1 MENYSL
7 LMGASG
13 DEDGGGDGSGGDGE
27 ALGHFRSGVPG
38 RDSCPPDLGFA
49 MTAARNFSRIV
60 AFPSG
65 GMEHKKLSIRRRRI
79 KARRATGVI
88 TDQAAAHWA
97 NRGQRP
103 PAPPGA
109 GSAPPPA
116 AKPAP
121 PPTPT
126 TGGGRA
132 GDTRVCQLCGRPGH
146 LASKCHR
153 RFLRSFLGIGNNG
166 QGNERQAQLAD
177 FGPPPAAPAA
187 FAAAKGKVT
196 IQGSTLSK
204 PIDPAWYMDTG
215 ATDHL
220 TSELQKLTTH
230 QPYYGHDKVHTANG
244 AGMPISHIGQASLL
258 TSHPSRQLHLHNILR
273 VPSVTRNLLSVPKL
287 TLDNNV
293 LCEFHPFDLLIKDR
307 ATRDVLLS
315 GRLSQGLYRLE
326 DPTLSRVFSGIRVS
340 SSQWHSRLGHPATPI
355 VRHVLHRHELPLE
368 SSNKE
373 LSVYWSRWSLSLELP
388 RRASPSTGGHACACP
403 GSWREPPGDA
413 APHATRSASRGAV
426 PQLGRAVPA
435 FVAGCVAWA
444 ALVGLDVASGVTPS
458 ASLRWAAPPPHC
470 AWPPS
475 LHHRCLHHLSSPPPY
490 CDTSR
495 QNIQGRHIVK
505 LNSGTKSTFGTC
517 RDGEL
522 PRVSFTAV
530 SAIFTAIA
538 ASMMRRE

>member
-1 MENYSL
+1 VL
-7 LMGASG
+7 LVSPMTS
-13 DEDGGGDGSGGDGE
+13 
-27 ALGHFRSGVPG
+27 
-38 RDSCPPDLGFA
+38 PP
-49 MTAARNFSRIV
+49 V
-60 AFPSG
+60 
-65 GMEHKKLSIRRRRI
+65 
-79 KARRATGVI
+79 
-88 TDQAAAHWA
+88 
-97 NRGQRP
+97 
-103 PAPPGA
+103 
-109 GSAPPPA
+109 

-153 RFLRSFLGIGNNG
+153 RFQRSFLGIGNNG

-187 FAAAKGKVT
+187 FAATKGKEHV
-196 IQGSTLSK
+196 QGSTPSY

-258 TSHPSRQLHLHNILR
+258 TSHPSRQLHLRNVLR

-355 VRHVLHRHELPLE
+355 VRHVLHRHELPL
-368 SSNKE
+368 
-373 LSVYWSRWSLSLELP
+373 V
-388 RRASPSTGGHACACP
+388 
-403 GSWREPPGDA
+403 
-413 APHATRSASRGAV
+413 
-426 PQLGRAVPA
+426 
-435 FVAGCVAWA
+435 
-444 ALVGLDVASGVTPS
+444 
-458 ASLRWAAPPPHC
+458 
-470 AWPPS
+470 
-475 LHHRCLHHLSSPPPY
+475 
-490 CDTSR
+490 
-495 QNIQGRHIVK
+495 
-505 LNSGTKSTFGTC
+505 
-517 RDGEL
+517 
-522 PRVSFTAV
+522 
-530 SAIFTAIA
+530 
-538 ASMMRRE
+538 